1 MQDGEKV
8 EYRPHYNEYNIH
20 IIWLSIPFSSV
31 SYLTT
36 NSFKEMYPRIAYTCR
51 ESYRVDYSSLKP
63 ENELMG
69 SNM

>member
-20 IIWLSIPFSSV
+20 MIWLFIPFSSI
-31 SYLTT
+31 SYLKT
-36 NSFKEMYPRIAYTCR
+36 NTFKEMYPRIPYTCR
-51 ESYRVDYSSLKP
+51 ESYRVEYSSQKP
-63 ENELMG
+63 ETGSMG